1 MRLVILLAIAF
12 AMSTV
17 QCAASCAGD
26 DCGAKSQPCHQHD
39 SSKQLK
45 CAREI
50 PAAKTPT
57 IVSPAPV
64 PAVADFVTFA
74 AVALNSSLAAPRQ
87 TTPPPLFTLR
97 I

>member
-1 MRLVILLAIAF
+1 MRLVILVAMALAI
-12 AMSTV
+12 STV
-17 QCAASCAGD
+17 QCAASCAED

-39 SSKQLK
+39 SSKQVK

-57 IVSPAPV
+57 IVSAAPA
-64 PAVADFVTFA
+64 PAVADFVTFTA
-74 AVALNSSLAAPRQ
+74 ISLNPSLAVPRQ
-87 TTPPPLFTLR
+87 TAPPPLFTLR